1 MKEFLKTKTFIVL
14 LCVALVLTIVPS
26 VLYSMGLSSVLKSAA
41 NVVIMPFQ
49 KAFNYAAD
57 ALDGFVSYFTEF
69 DRLAEEN
76 ESLRAELEEL
86 REKSY
91 DAAEI
96 ENEYKW
102 LTEYL
107 ELKREHTDFI
117 MTSANVTGRESG
129 NYMTVFTLDRGSAHG
144 INVGMPVITAD
155 GVVGYV
161 AEVGVNWSKVK
172 TLLESTVSIGVYV
185 ERSGEIGLVTSDY
198 IMSRENICEMK
209 YLPDDADVKIGDRVL
224 TSGYGTVYP
233 RGLVLGY
240 VSDIKH
246 DDYSQSTVAY
256 ITPTAELSDLMKVM
270 IITDYEIYME

>member
-1 MKEFLKTKTFIVL
+1 MKEFFKTKTFIVL
-14 LCVALVLTIVPS
+14 LCTALVLTIVPS
-26 VLYSMGLSSVLKSAA
+26 VLSAMGLSSYMKSAVNIA
-41 NVVIMPFQ
+41 VMPFQ
-49 KAFNYAAD
+49 KAFNYVAD
-57 ALDGFVSYFTEF
+57 AIDGFASYFTEF

-76 ESLRAELEEL
+76 ENLKAELEEL

-91 DAAEI
+91 DAVEM
-96 ENEYKW
+96 ENDYKW
-102 LTEYL
+102 LSEYL

-117 MTSANVTGRESG
+117 MTPANITGRESG
-129 NYMTVFTLDRGSAHG
+129 NYMTVFTLDRGTAHG
-144 INVGMPVITAD
+144 IKTGMPVITSD
-155 GVVGYV
+155 GVVGYI

-172 TLLESTVSIGVYV
+172 TLLEATVSIGVYV

-198 IMSRENICEMK
+198 VMSRENICEMK
-209 YLPDDADVKIGDRVL
+209 YLSDDADVEIGDRVL

-246 DDYSQSTVAY
+246 DDYSQSTIAY
-256 ITPTAELSDLMKVM
+256 ITPSAELSDLMRVM